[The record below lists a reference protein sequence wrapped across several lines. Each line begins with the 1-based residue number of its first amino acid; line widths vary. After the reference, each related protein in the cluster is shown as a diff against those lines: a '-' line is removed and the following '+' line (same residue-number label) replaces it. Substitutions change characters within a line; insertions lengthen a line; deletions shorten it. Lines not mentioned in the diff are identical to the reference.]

1 MTPAASSE
9 ETFGEFLRAEY
20 AHIADSMLQNE
31 EDGEKRVSTFV
42 TLATAVG
49 AGLGFILGSTGLA
62 ADTRHPIVAAALVAL
77 LALGYVTFMRVITR
91 NVGTDVYKLRLNR
104 IRQYF
109 VTGPEDDRLRF
120 LPFDP
125 FRHDRR
131 TPLPLIAFA
140 GGGWLETVTLVN
152 ALLAGALVAH
162 LAALGRWRWNAAV
175 GLVAAIAARAALIA
189 YANHKHRLELKKRSA
204 GLEMN
209 ATKGAKTSGE

>member
-1 MTPAASSE
+1 MTRVTPSE
-9 ETFGEFLRAEY
+9 EIFGEFLRAEY
-20 AHIADSMLQNE
+20 AHLADSMLQNE

-49 AGLGFILGSTGLA
+49 TGLGFILGSTGLA
-62 ADTRHPIVAAALVAL
+62 ADKRHPIVAAALVAL

-109 VTGPEDDRLRF
+109 VTGPEDERLRF
-120 LPFDP
+120 LAFDP
-125 FRHDRR
+125 FRHDPRR
-131 TPLPLIAFA
+131 PLPRIAFA

-152 ALLAGALVAH
+152 ALLFGALVAH

-189 YANHKHRLELKKRSA
+189 YANRKHQVELKKRSV
-204 GLEMN
+204 GLDRD
-209 ATKGAKTSGE
+209 ATTKA